1 MGKPTPKIILLRA
14 NVLAPRAVTSAL
26 PYHGPCALIL
36 YPKALDPMKKGPDN
50 ADPFPNNKAVS
61 ATISYR

>member
-14 NVLAPRAVTSAL
+14 NVLAPRAVTSPL
-26 PYHGPCALIL
+26 PHHGPCVLIP
-36 YPKALDPMKKGPDN
+36 YPKAPKPTKKGPDS

-61 ATISYR
+61 AAISYR